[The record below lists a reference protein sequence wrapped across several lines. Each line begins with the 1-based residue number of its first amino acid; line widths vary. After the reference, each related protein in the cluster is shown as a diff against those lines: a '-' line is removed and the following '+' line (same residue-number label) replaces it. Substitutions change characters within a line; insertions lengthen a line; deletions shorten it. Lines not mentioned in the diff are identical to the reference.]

1 MLASATCESV
11 TLMLEGQRTILY
23 IEPVLNFS
31 TLSSNFKLEDSGYS
45 LHLLSMTAKACRINM
60 VVSAP

>member
-23 IEPVLNFS
+23 IEPVLNFN
-31 TLSSNFKLEDSGYS
+31 TVSSNFKLEDIEY
-45 LHLLSMTAKACRINM
+45 TCCQ
-60 VVSAP
+60 